1 MSQKGYITLK
11 GLSSEVDVMNIRLT
25 LLDEL
30 AKIDSNIL
38 NLPVNGILE
47 EFLYG
52 SSEYKCESEIRNL
65 ILL

>member
-1 MSQKGYITLK
+1 
-11 GLSSEVDVMNIRLT
+11 MNIRLT
-25 LLDEL
+25 LLDEV